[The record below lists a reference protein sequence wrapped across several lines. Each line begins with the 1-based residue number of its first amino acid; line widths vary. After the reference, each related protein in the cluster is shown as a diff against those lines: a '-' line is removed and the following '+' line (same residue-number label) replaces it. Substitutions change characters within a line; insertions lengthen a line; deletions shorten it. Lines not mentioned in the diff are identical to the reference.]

1 MPIRES
7 LWNQSPFPEHDRRR
21 SIRFPIKSQLRWVV
35 LNRKTGPLTGSGETV
50 NVSSAGF
57 AFRSSAPLAPGCRLE
72 LDVEW
77 PAELD
82 GHVPMKLVV
91 TGKVIRV
98 DGDIVCVTID
108 KREFRTAGRKAP
120 HPPS

>member
-7 LWNQSPFPEHDRRR
+7 LESQSPFPDHDRR
-21 SIRFPIKSQLRWVV
+21 SAIRFPIKSHLRWVV

-57 AFRSSAPLAPGCRLE
+57 AFRSNVPLLPGYRLE
-72 LDVEW
+72 MDVDW

-98 DGDIVCVTID
+98 DGDIVCVTVD
-108 KREFRTAGRKAP
+108 RREFRTAGRKATKP
-120 HPPS
+120 AS

>member
-1 MPIRES
+1 MRIRES
-7 LWNQSPFPEHDRRR
+7 VGNQSFFPEHDRRR
-21 SIRFPIKSQLRWVV
+21 AIRFPIKSRLRWVV
-35 LNRKTGPLTGSGETV
+35 LNRKTGPLSGTGETV

-57 AFRSSAPLAPGCRLE
+57 AFQSNLPLSPGCRLE

-91 TGKVIRV
+91 TGKVVRV
-98 DGDIVCVTID
+98 DGLIVCVEID
-108 KREFRTAGRKAP
+108 RREFRTAGRRAAKAAG
-120 HPPS
+120 